1 MSDHRHTV
9 LIVDDDAMMRD
20 ALASFVRLH
29 DYNAVAVG
37 SGREALNVLTGGLRP
52 CAILLD
58 LVMPEMDGF
67 AFRRA
72 QLADPHLAAI
82 PVLAVSGGG
91 YVNEAK
97 ARTSGMTVFFRKP
110 MDIDAFTRAL
120 HEHCGVGKAA

>member
-20 ALASFVRLH
+20 ALAALIEQRG
-29 DYNAVAVG
+29 YNAVAVDG
-37 SGREALNVLTGGLRP
+37 GQEALKVLRGGLRP

-58 LVMPEMDGF
+58 LVMPLMSGF

-72 QLADPHLAAI
+72 QLADPQLAAI
-82 PVLAVSGGG
+82 PVLVVSGGG

-97 ARTSGMTVFFRKP
+97 ARKLGMRVFFRKP
-110 MDIDAFTRAL
+110 MDLDAFTRAL